1 MGVAYTFET
10 KIAPLKS
17 KSLPR
22 LELCAAHLLAKLEK
36 QYKAYDKFQN
46 RQCLFLGIH
55 WNNTASDKNASIL
68 FEGFCIE

>member
-55 WNNTASDKNASIL
+55 
-68 FEGFCIE
+68 